1 MITSTHRVLILI
13 PFLLAFGVSEATA
26 RNLRLTVVISDTHFG
41 VGKMPNGE
49 WHPFEDARWAPEFK
63 LFLEELNR
71 IGKGETDLVFNGDTF
86 ELWQSLE
93 NDCRYADENLGCTEQ
108 EALKRLKTVIA
119 AHQAELAAIKSFA
132 EFGNNRVFIVPGNHD
147 AALLFESVAAEV
159 LNAIGAPERVNISP
173 EGYWLSAD
181 GMIYAEHGQQIGND
195 FNLFANWPK
204 PFLVKNGVTHLQSPW
219 GEPFVQKFYND
230 YELKFPIIDN
240 LKTESMGVKYG
251 VKAVG
256 FGGLSLAFAKFLKF
270 YLLQSS
276 WSQMFQFLGDQDG
289 EKWDID
295 AIRKSGDR
303 FFAESLPNDD
313 PMRAL
318 VEKALSGGTLDIKLK
333 DLTDDEI
340 QSICDSRAA
349 IVAEDNKKK
358 KKPPRVTLC
367 PKKNLGAGITKF
379 TRSLDAIF
387 QKHLTDTQNRLRRT
401 GNNQLFSLFIFA
413 HTHQPI
419 PSYSPFEGSGSNWI
433 PIVVNSGAWQ
443 RTISEEQLQQYMTE
457 KNLRAEDVLKLQPEN
472 LPACYPVIKVEP
484 YSSKPRS
491 LLRYWRGEA
500 GGKWSLANDCNE

>member
-41 VGKMPNGE
+41 VGKMPSGQ

-195 FNLFANWPK
+195 ANRFVDWPN
-204 PFLVKNGVTHLQSPW
+204 PFMTKNGVSHLQSPW
-219 GEPFVQKFYND
+219 GEAFVQGFYNQ
-230 YELKFPIIDN
+230 YEMKYPIIDN
-240 LKTESMGVKYG
+240 MESEGMGFHYGRRAEGVSGTTLGIGKFVK
-251 VKAVG
+251 
-256 FGGLSLAFAKFLKF
+256 FN
-270 YLLQSS
+270 LLQSS
-276 WSQMFQFLGDQDG
+276 WGQLFQVLGGQ
-289 EKWDID
+289 ETEAWDIA
-295 AIRKSGDR
+295 AIRSGGDR
-303 FFAESLPNDD
+303 FFVESLPNDD
-313 PMRAL
+313 PLRAQ
-318 VEKALSGGTLDIKLK
+318 VEKALSDGTLDIKLK
-333 DLTDDEI
+333 DLTDEEI
-340 QSICDSRAA
+340 QSICDGRAA
-349 IVAEDNKKK
+349 IVAEDNKRK
-358 KKPPRVTLC
+358 KKPSRVTLC
-367 PKKNLGAGITKF
+367 PKKNLGYAATRITK
-379 TRSLDAIF
+379 SLDVIF
-387 QKHLTDTQNRLRRT
+387 QKHLNDARARLRAA
-401 GNNQLFSLFIFA
+401 GNDSAFSLFIWA
-413 HTHQPI
+413 HTHVPE
-419 PSYSPFEGSGSNWI
+419 PSYTPFKNSGSQWQ

-443 RTISEEQLQQYMTE
+443 RRITEEQVSQFMKE
-457 KNLRAEDVLKLQPEN
+457 KNWTERDVLTLRPED
-472 LPACYPVIKVEP
+472 LRPCYSVVIIPP
-484 YSSKPRS
+484 YVDSPKSS
-491 LLRYWRGEA
+491 LRYWSQVGNA
-500 GGKWSLANDCNE
+500 WKFTDSCK